1 MFTERI
7 IETFRSPILFVC
19 LLTMVGCATGSSIVT
34 GDVRP
39 ATNPD
44 DVKLYL
50 DPPQEFETI
59 GIVEASSDVEI
70 SSQAATN
77 RAIKEL
83 KKQAAKI
90 GANGVLI
97 TNTESNSG
105 DVVGY
110 YSDGVF
116 YGDASETKTAK
127 GRAIFVIRE

>member
-1 MFTERI
+1 MESRI
-7 IETFRSPILFVC
+7 IDAFRTSVLFVC
-19 LLTMVGCATGSSIVT
+19 LLTLISCATGSSIVT
-34 GDVRP
+34 GTVRP
-39 ATNPD
+39 AINPD

-50 DPPQEFETI
+50 EPPMEYETI

-70 SSQAATN
+70 SSQAATD

-97 TNTESNSG
+97 TNTESKSG
-105 DVVGY
+105 DVVGF
-110 YSDGVF
+110 YSGGVF

-127 GRAIFVIRE
+127 GRAIYVIRE